1 MSIDNRVVQMEF
13 DNKKFES
20 NAKESIGTIDRLKK
34 SLNFEDS
41 VNSLSNLEK
50 AGNKF
55 SLDGMGRGIDMISNR
70 FTTMGFIGMTTIQN
84 LTNSAINAGKQFVK
98 SLTIDPVKT
107 GLDEYETK
115 MNAITTIMTNTASKG
130 TTLEEVNKTL
140 EDLNLYAD
148 QTIYNFAEMTRN
160 IGTFTAAG
168 IGLEDSATAIKGI
181 ANLAAGSGSTSQQAS
196 TAMYQ
201 LSQALAAGSVKLQD
215 WNSVVNAGMGGELFQ
230 NALKKTAKAMGIVVN
245 ESVPFRESLQD
256 GWITSE
262 VLIKTLN
269 DFAEDEMLL
278 KAATQVKTFTQLI
291 DTMKESVQS
300 GWSQTWENIIGD
312 KDEAASLFTALND
325 GFGAVVGKAADARN
339 EMLKFWKE
347 NKGREYVIRGIA
359 NVLLFLGQVIQPI
372 KDAWVEMFPP
382 MTGKRLVELS
392 KNFMEF
398 ASKLKIGESTVE
410 NIKRTFRGLFAVLDI
425 GRQVFLALGS
435 GLNSVVK
442 YLFPAAGGF
451 LSFTGSIGDY
461 VVSLN
466 EAIKSSN
473 IFNVVISKIG
483 NFMKPIADGVKK
495 SVTLIIDAFKS
506 FGSADL
512 SGLDSFSDRV
522 KARLEPFS
530 KLADIAKTA
539 VNKITGLIKK
549 VAPVFYKLASIVGDA
564 FEKTRKNILKSL
576 DGVEFNSIFD
586 LLNSG
591 ILVALTVGINKLAK
605 SLGEM
610 TVKIKI
616 LFGSGGFLDS
626 ITNVLNSVRGS
637 LEAFQGNLRAK
648 TLLTIAT
655 AIAILAASL
664 TVLSLINSEKL
675 TVALTAISALFI
687 ELFAGI
693 SIFTKLMGDG
703 KGFNSIRKLI
713 TAMIPLSVSIL
724 ILSAALKSISKLEW
738 DELFRG
744 LVGIT
749 TMTTLLVL
757 AINAIDKSSGK
768 IIKGATGLIAFS
780 TAILILTKAVKNL
793 SMLTPEE
800 LTKGLVAL
808 TVILAEVALLTR
820 LMGDSKRMISTGIGM
835 IALGAAMLILASAI
849 DRFKN
854 MKWDEIGR
862 GLVVMAGS
870 LTAITVAMNLLPKG
884 MITKATGLIA
894 LGAALLIISTAMTN
908 FGNMKWNEIIKGLVT
923 MAGALTII
931 TVALKSMPV
940 SMIVTSLGMVAI
952 ATALV
957 ILSNALTSMGKMSWS
972 EIGRGL
978 IVLAGSLTIIS
989 LAVYAMSTALP
1000 GAAALLIISVSL
1012 NALAV
1017 ALKTMGSMN
1026 IKEIGLS
1033 LLALVGVFTV
1043 LGLAGLVLGP
1053 MIPILL
1059 GLSASVALLGVAV
1072 LAAGAGLLLFSAGLT
1087 ALSVSGAAGAAAIVT
1102 MITAWVGTIP
1112 YFYQTLAKGLIDFIK
1127 IIAVGIAEATPLIVD
1142 ALETVINGVLQLIR
1156 NVAKPLADT
1165 ILYLVIVVLE
1175 TLEEN
1180 VPIIL
1185 ETLIKLIR
1193 TILKTIG
1200 TALYDWGFEAGMK
1213 LGEAMDNMWTSAK
1226 SKFDETVTRM
1236 KEIGKNI
1243 IQGLINGIK
1252 DTPLVKAIT
1261 AVGGAVLDTFKE
1273 VFGINSPSREGYEL
1287 GEYISKGLGN
1297 GIRDNGSYPSF
1308 AAGVVGGSAM
1318 HEMAKSI
1325 EDNGNEPVDATKK
1338 VISDVEEQF
1347 QNASFS
1353 AGAAGRGLTKT
1364 LSNAAKQF
1372 QNASFSAGA
1381 AGRGLTETTSKAL
1394 IGSDTNIFTS
1404 LGTHL
1409 KDIVDAPKDNQTS
1422 NKSTSDELDKIS
1434 KSMVATDKNAKKTS
1448 KTLDEFYQK
1457 RVDWIN
1463 DEKYYDRLSLEDE
1476 LAEWET
1482 LSKKYDEGSEERRN
1496 ADKEIYRVKKEINE
1510 KIKQLEKESYQN
1522 SVDWIDERK
1531 YYNEL
1536 SLKDEL
1542 AAWRRVQNRYLVGS
1556 EERKKAD
1563 KEVYRVKKEIT
1574 EKLEKLDKDYYDK
1587 QKEINDKLQNDIK
1600 EANDSYN
1607 DAVNSRAKTLYDS
1620 YGLFDKVEKDQ
1631 EKVSGTE
1638 LFTNLNDQVLEM
1650 RSWEDELSK
1659 LAEKGVAKGLIEE
1672 LQAMGPKAIDKIKA
1686 LNTMSESRLDDYVDL
1701 WIAKHNIAHNQ
1712 AVYELEGLRMDTDKT
1727 INKLNSDA
1735 KIELEKYK
1743 QTWIDETK
1751 DLRSAVTTEF
1761 QSFTDGI
1768 KNVLEGQDWKATG
1781 LNIINEVVSGLLS
1794 APFGIGKILSK
1805 ALNLEDID
1813 NSPVIKPVSDLSN
1826 IEADKK
1832 QFNLMTSQGLLAGAI
1847 VSDALRNK
1855 ASNSTSNVTNNI
1867 DEKVV
1872 INNTYNVRNDTD
1884 IKTIDDNLKN
1894 IFNKRNYAR
1903 GVLVP

>member
-55 SLDGMGRGIDMISNR
+55 SLDGIGRGIDMISNR

-201 LSQALAAGSVKLQD
+201 LSQALAAGTVKLQD

-372 KDAWVEMFPP
+372 KDAWAEMFPP

-495 SVTLIIDAFKS
+495 SVTLIIDTFKS

-530 KLADIAKTA
+530 KIADIAKTA

-591 ILVALTVGINKLAK
+591 ILVALTVGINKLVK

-610 TVKIKI
+610 TVKIKM

-931 TVALKSMPV
+931 TVALKLMPV

-1053 MIPILL
+1053 MIPTLL

-1072 LAAGAGLLLFSAGLT
+1072 LAAGAGLLLFSAGL
-1087 ALSVSGAAGAAAIVT
+1087 ASLSVSGAAGAAAIVT

-1142 ALETVINGVLQLIR
+1142 ALETVINGILQLIR

-1165 ILYLVIVVLE
+1165 IVYLVIVVLE

-1180 VPIIL
+1180 APTII
-1185 ETLIKLIR
+1185 EGLIKLIG

-1200 TALYDWGFEAGMK
+1200 DMLYDWGFEAGMK
-1213 LGEAMDNMWTSAK
+1213 LGEALDNMWTSVK

-1236 KEIGKNI
+1236 KEFGKNI

-1252 DTPLVKAIT
+1252 NTPLIKAIT

-1325 EDNGNEPVDATKK
+1325 EDNGDKPVDAASK
-1338 VISDVEEQF
+1338 VMSDVAKQF
-1347 QNASFS
+1347 TTASFS
-1353 AGAAGRGLTKT
+1353 AGAAGRGLTGT
-1364 LSNAAKQF
+1364 L
-1372 QNASFSAGA
+1372 
-1381 AGRGLTETTSKAL
+1381 SKAL
-1394 IGSDTNIFTS
+1394 TGSNTNIATS
-1404 LGTHL
+1404 LGTYL
-1409 KDIVDAPKDNQTS
+1409 NDMLDAPKDNKTS
-1422 NKSTSDELDKIS
+1422 TASTTSTTSTTSISDELDKIS
-1434 KSMVATDKNAKKTS
+1434 KSMVATDENAKKTS

-1522 SVDWIDERK
+1522 SVDWINDRK

-1542 AAWRRVQNRYLVGS
+1542 AAWRRVQNRYLIGS
-1556 EERKKAD
+1556 EERKNAD

-1607 DAVNSRAKTLYDS
+1607 DAVDSRAKTLYDS

-1638 LFTNLNDQVLEM
+1638 LFTNLNDQVLAM

-1659 LAEKGVAKGLIEE
+1659 LAEKGVSKGLIEE

-1712 AVYELEGLRMDTDKT
+1712 AVYELDGLRMDTDKT

-1751 DLRSAVTTEF
+1751 DLRSAVIAEF

-1768 KNVLEGQDWKATG
+1768 KNVLEGQNWKATG
-1781 LNIINEVVSGLLS
+1781 LNIINKIVSGIFS
-1794 APFGIGKILSK
+1794 APSGIGQLLSK
-1805 ALNLEDID
+1805 ALNLEDVD
-1813 NSPVIKPVSDLSN
+1813 NSPVIKPVLDLSN
-1826 IEADKK
+1826 IEAGKK
-1832 QFNLMTSQGLLAGAI
+1832 QLNLMTSQGLLAGAL
-1847 VSDALRNK
+1847 VGHAAKQTTKSSL
-1855 ASNSTSNVTNNI
+1855 TTNNSDNRTI
-1867 DEKVV
+1867 T
-1872 INNTYNVRNDTD
+1872 INNTYNVRDDSDIDTISKD
-1884 IKTIDDNLKN
+1884 LLGIINRRSNAK
-1894 IFNKRNYAR
+1894 
-1903 GVLVP
+1903 GVPAT